1 MEQPENVN
9 FELIT
14 RGLKSDIFYLDQV
27 QNPFHISVIQAEQPD
42 VDCDEVAWEV
52 EKVITFIITI
62 ITTIIMIII
71 TRC

>member
-1 MEQPENVN
+1 MIQP
-9 FELIT
+9 
-14 RGLKSDIFYLDQV
+14 
-27 QNPFHISVIQAEQPD
+27 EQPD

-52 EKVITFIITI
+52 EKVITIAITNIIITTF

>member
-1 MEQPENVN
+1 M
-9 FELIT
+9 
-14 RGLKSDIFYLDQV
+14 
-27 QNPFHISVIQAEQPD
+27 IQAEQPD